1 MKLVA
6 KVNVLAAKS
15 NFNRSI
21 VSSLIALI
29 NLSLKPF
36 LGRVGED
43 GVHAHS
49 LVEGGLAP
57 VQESAGAAVASA
69 RGREVPWKQAP
80 VQTIHVQ
87 VRLLNWMHVQF
98 CTHLNEYS
106 DLITHVCNRITIT

>member
-1 MKLVA
+1 M
-6 KVNVLAAKS
+6 
-15 NFNRSI
+15 
-21 VSSLIALI
+21 IALI

-36 LGRVGED
+36 LGRVGEG

-57 VQESAGAAVASA
+57 EQESAGAAVASA
-69 RGREVPWKQAP
+69 RGREVPWKPAP

-106 DLITHVCNRITIT
+106 NLITHVFNSITVAKMDELGRLELLLSLLW